1 MKVALFGSSFN
12 KQAPKAE
19 SQIITVCM
27 FLHSRA
33 SQVFLNQSLYQ
44 SLSKQGQ
51 LMLKELCTPF
61 TDLPEADIALSIGGD
76 GTFLRTANT
85 VGRSGMP
92 VLGINTGRL
101 GFLADINFH
110 DLDETLDEIFNG
122 EYIIEERQLLEVSNN
137 KSGAESQY
145 ALNEVALLKQDTSSM
160 LTIHTYIDNDYL
172 TSYQADGL
180 IVATPTGSTAYAL
193 SVGGP
198 ILMPKSS
205 SLVLAPIAPHN
216 LTSRPLVVNDDVK
229 IRIKTESRSNTF
241 LVSTDGNS
249 NIFKTSTEISISRAD
264 YTLKVIKR
272 VGHSFYDTLRDKL
285 LWGVDVRK

>member
-61 TDLPEADIALSIGGD
+61 TDLPDADIALSIGGD

-137 KSGAESQY
+137 KSAAESQY

>member
-61 TDLPEADIALSIGGD
+61 TDLPDADIALSIGGD

-249 NIFKTSTEISISRAD
+249 NIFKTSTEISISKAD

>member
-61 TDLPEADIALSIGGD
+61 TDLPDADIALSIGGD